1 MTDTV
6 TVRGYIATAPT
17 QKYLPK
23 TNIPLANFRLA
34 STPRWFDNS
43 TGQWRE
49 SDTNWYTVN
58 CFRALAHNSARSLH
72 VGQPVLVTGRLKVKQ
87 FERSD
92 GSQGT
97 SIEIDASSIGHDL
110 NFGSARFERVSDR
123 RPEAGDV
130 DKSFEQQV
138 EGERQLAQTQVPTS
152 HGSARTTIP
161 EVSHA
166 VNPSEP
172 ISDRVQQLPP
182 NFGLSD
188 AKETDDAALSVTT

>member
-34 STPRWFDNS
+34 STPCWFDNS

-110 NFGSARFERVSDR
+110 NFGIARFERVSDR
-123 RPEAGDV
+123 RPEAGDG
-130 DKSFEQQV
+130 DRSLEQQV
-138 EGERQLAQTQVPTS
+138 EGERQRVQTQVPTS
-152 HGSARTTIP
+152 QVSAGDTRP
-161 EVSHA
+161 EVPPA
-166 VNPSEP
+166 VKPSQP

-182 NFGLSD
+182 NFGLTD
-188 AKETDDAALSVTT
+188 AKETDDAVLSVTT

>member
-34 STPRWFDNS
+34 STPCWFDNS

-110 NFGSARFERVSDR
+110 NFGIARFERVSDR

-130 DKSFEQQV
+130 DKSFEQQLQ
-138 EGERQLAQTQVPTS
+138 GERQLAQ
-152 HGSARTTIP
+152 IP
-161 EVSHA
+161 APAPHADATFPHQEVSPQA
-166 VNPSEP
+166 GKPQPSNE
-172 ISDRVQQLPP
+172 SAQQSPP
-182 NFGLSD
+182 NFGLTE
-188 AKETDDAALSVTT
+188 AEETDVAAVSVTT

>member
-34 STPRWFDNS
+34 STPCWFDNS

-97 SIEIDASSIGHDL
+97 SIEIDASSMTSTL
-110 NFGSARFERVSDR
+110 ESPALSGS
-123 RPEAGDV
+123 
-130 DKSFEQQV
+130 Q
-138 EGERQLAQTQVPTS
+138 
-152 HGSARTTIP
+152 I
-161 EVSHA
+161 
-166 VNPSEP
+166 
-172 ISDRVQQLPP
+172 
-182 NFGLSD
+182 
-188 AKETDDAALSVTT
+188 AALMLGTSTRALNSNFRVNVSSLKFQHPHLMQMLPSLIKRSPRRLVSLSPATRAHSSRLRISGSPKQKKRM

>member
-34 STPRWFDNS
+34 STPCWFDNS

-110 NFGSARFERVSDR
+110 NFGIARFERVSDR

-130 DKSFEQQV
+130 DRSFEQQV
-138 EGERQLAQTQVPTS
+138 EGERQRVQTQAPTS
-152 HGSARTTIP
+152 QVSAGDTHP
-161 EVSHA
+161 EVPPA
-166 VNPSEP
+166 VKPPQP

-188 AKETDDAALSVTT
+188 AEETDDAALSVTT

>member
-72 VGQPVLVTGRLKVKQ
+72 VGQPILVTGRLKVKQ

-110 NFGSARFERVSDR
+110 NFGIARFERVSDR